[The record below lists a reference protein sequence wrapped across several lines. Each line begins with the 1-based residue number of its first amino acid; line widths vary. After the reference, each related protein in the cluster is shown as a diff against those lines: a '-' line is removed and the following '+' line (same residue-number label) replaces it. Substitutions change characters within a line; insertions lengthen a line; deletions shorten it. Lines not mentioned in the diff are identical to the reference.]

1 MLETI
6 VIGGGPY
13 GLSATSHLRKAGV
26 ETKTF
31 GSPMSFWRDHTPAGM
46 MLRSAL
52 SASDIAS
59 PHPGTTLA
67 AYLGRLG
74 AVPEGP
80 VPVSSFVDYGTWFQ
94 ARRLPD
100 IDRRHISGILAE
112 QDGFC
117 VVAEDGETF
126 RAKRV
131 VVATG
136 IAGFAHQPSAFDYA
150 PNSLVSHSNDN
161 SDPARFRGRRV
172 GIIGSGQSAI
182 ETAALMR
189 EAGAEVEVIM
199 RAARI
204 RWLQGAVGLRDQLGP
219 LGRLMFP
226 WTDVGSPPFNQV
238 IARPALFRSL
248 PAVARVSIDRRTMR
262 ASVAAWL
269 KPRIDGVRLTNSRTV
284 VRAEPRHDQIGLVL
298 DDASVRKFDYVVL
311 ATGFRIN
318 LARLSFLNRELL
330 AAIRRSAG
338 YPHLNY
344 GFESSVKGLHFIG
357 ATAAYSFGS
366 VTRFV
371 AGTTYSAAALTAA
384 ICTSS
389 RRVPNAVARPEG
401 APRSPRKMGLMLS
414 AKQSALNTAG
424 PCQSPELLASSSP
437 YPRFLTRLRLLS
449 WYMER
454 EGLLGALR
462 RTAIA
467 LVPGLRTAQRKTT
480 RVEVWEN
487 EIPHLQPGEWI
498 EVKSRDE
505 ILSTL
510 DQNAKHRGLR
520 FVPKM
525 YDFCGRRFRVFKRV
539 EKICIENTPDVRRI
553 MNTVLLEGG
562 VCQGG
567 GIGCDR
573 ACFHFWR
580 EVWLRRVSPVHSV
593 DGTRSAEAPHSVAR

>member
-1 MLETI
+1 
-6 VIGGGPY
+6 
-13 GLSATSHLRKAGV
+13 
-26 ETKTF
+26 
-31 GSPMSFWRDHTPAGM
+31 MSFWRDHTPAGM

-52 SASDIAS
+52 SASHIAS

-112 QDGFC
+112 QDRFC

-136 IAGFAHQPSAFDYA
+136 IAGFAHRPSAFEYA

-161 SDPARFRGRRV
+161 PDPARCRGRRV

-226 WTDVGSPPFNQV
+226 WTDVGSP
-238 IARPALFRSL
+238 
-248 PAVARVSIDRRTMR
+248 AVARVSIDRRTMR
-262 ASVAAWL
+262 ASAAAWL
-269 KPRIDGVRLTNSRTV
+269 KPRIDGVRLSTSRTV

-330 AAIRRSAG
+330 AAIRRTAG

-371 AGTTYSAAALTAA
+371 AGTTYSAAALSAA
-384 ICTSS
+384 ICSSS
-389 RRVPNAVARPEG
+389 RRAPNAVSRPEG
-401 APRSPRKMGLMLS
+401 A
-414 AKQSALNTAG
+414 
-424 PCQSPELLASSSP
+424 
-437 YPRFLTRLRLLS
+437 LT
-449 WYMER
+449 
-454 EGLLGALR
+454 
-462 RTAIA
+462 
-467 LVPGLRTAQRKTT
+467 
-480 RVEVWEN
+480 
-487 EIPHLQPGEWI
+487 
-498 EVKSRDE
+498 
-505 ILSTL
+505 
-510 DQNAKHRGLR
+510 
-520 FVPKM
+520 
-525 YDFCGRRFRVFKRV
+525 
-539 EKICIENTPDVRRI
+539 
-553 MNTVLLEGG
+553 
-562 VCQGG
+562 
-567 GIGCDR
+567 
-573 ACFHFWR
+573 
-580 EVWLRRVSPVHSV
+580 
-593 DGTRSAEAPHSVAR
+593 